1 MSSDIVGLVP
11 GLSGQ
16 VEIVVAAEHTAPHVG
31 SGQVAVLATPV
42 LVNLLEA
49 AALEAAERFVPEGH
63 QTVGTRLDVQH
74 FAATPIG
81 MRVVA
86 RAEVVEVKGR
96 VITFKLSAEDE
107 VEPIG
112 GGTHERVII
121 NLERFDV
128 RMQAKIKDR
137 KPSVKR

>member
-1 MSSDIVGLVP
+1 MSSEIVGLVP

-16 VEIVVAAEHTAPHVG
+16 VEVVVAQEHTAPHVG
-31 SGQVAVLATPV
+31 SGQVHVLATPV

-49 AALEAAERFVPEGH
+49 AALAAAERFVPAGH

-81 MRVVA
+81 MHVTAHAAVT
-86 RAEVVEVKGR
+86 EVKGR
-96 VITFKLSAEDE
+96 VITFKLWAEDE

-121 NLERFDV
+121 NLERFDA
-128 RMQAKIKDR
+128 RMQDKIKNHV
-137 KPSVKR
+137 PSVKR